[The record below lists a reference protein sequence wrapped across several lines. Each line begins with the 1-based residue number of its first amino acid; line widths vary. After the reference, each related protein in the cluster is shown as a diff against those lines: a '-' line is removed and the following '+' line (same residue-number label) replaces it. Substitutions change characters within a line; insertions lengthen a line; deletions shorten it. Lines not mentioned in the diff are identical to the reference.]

1 MKTGYREKVETNFML
16 ALFPVNPFSFL
27 CVSRSRSRCFM
38 AIAAKHRTADL
49 WLKGYLVV
57 FAAMV
62 ANYFK
67 SLRRIGAGCGLFCSA
82 FMAPLR
88 RH

>member
-1 MKTGYREKVETNFML
+1 
-16 ALFPVNPFSFL
+16 
-27 CVSRSRSRCFM
+27 M

-49 WLKGYLVV
+49 WLKRYLIV

-62 ANYFK
+62 ADNLKF
-67 SLRRIGAGCGLFCSA
+67 LRRVAAGCGLFCSA